1 MTTGESSRHVPNPIR
16 APNASRTRPTHRFR
30 ATANR
35 CALEG
40 RRNPARDPRFP
51 ITADPALPHTLPS
64 IQQQAG
70 LRAPSPAQPPR
81 RRPRQGPR
89 RLRQTRRPGRRCVAQ
104 TISDR
109 RVPFFQLASHPQP
122 NTRCLSPTRGATRV
136 AHVIARY
143 RPRSRRD
150 APVDGPPMGLPSG
163 SRAHGRMHA
172 SRRAS
177 RARFRASLSSET
189 LNSERSMAFPC
200 LFGCENEHDFS
211 PSSRRTSSK
220 HPSIHTSIRC

>member
-1 MTTGESSRHVPNPIR
+1 MSHLDTYRTQSGPQTRRERVQPTATGPLQSPLCVR
-16 APNASRTRPTHRFR
+16 
-30 ATANR
+30 
-35 CALEG
+35 G

-81 RRPRQGPR
+81 GRPRQGPR
-89 RLRQTRRPGRRCVAQ
+89 RLRQPRRPGRRCVAQ

-177 RARFRASLSSET
+177 RASFRASLSSET
-189 LNSERSMAFPC
+189 LNSERSLAFPC

>member
-1 MTTGESSRHVPNPIR
+1 MTRTEPNPGPKR
-16 APNASRTRPTHRFR
+16 VANASNPSLPVHS
-30 ATANR
+30 NHH

-51 ITADPALPHTLPS
+51 ITADPTLPHTSPS

-104 TISDR
+104 PSSQIGGCLFSNSPLTHS
-109 RVPFFQLASHPQP
+109 QT

-163 SRAHGRMHA
+163 ARAHGRMHA

-177 RARFRASLSSET
+177 RASFRASLSSET
-189 LNSERSMAFPC
+189 LNSERSLAFPC

-211 PSSRRTSSK
+211 PSSRRTSST

>member
-1 MTTGESSRHVPNPIR
+1 VSHLDTYRTQSGPQPRRERVQPTATGPLQSPLCVR
-16 APNASRTRPTHRFR
+16 
-30 ATANR
+30 
-35 CALEG
+35 G

-51 ITADPALPHTLPS
+51 ITADHALPHTPPS

-81 RRPRQGPR
+81 GRPRQGPR

-104 TISDR
+104 PSSQIGGCLFSNSPLTHS
-109 RVPFFQLASHPQP
+109 QT

-163 SRAHGRMHA
+163 ARVHGRMHA

-177 RARFRASLSSET
+177 RASFRASLSSET
-189 LNSERSMAFPC
+189 LNSERSLAFPC
-200 LFGCENEHDFS
+200 LFGCESEHDFS
-211 PSSRRTSSK
+211 PSSRRTSST

>member
-1 MTTGESSRHVPNPIR
+1 MSHLDTYRTQSGPQTRRERVQPTATGPLQSPLCVR
-16 APNASRTRPTHRFR
+16 
-30 ATANR
+30 
-35 CALEG
+35 G

-51 ITADPALPHTLPS
+51 ITADPH
-64 IQQQAG
+64 
-70 LRAPSPAQPPR
+70 PSPHLTLDSTASRLTCPLTCATAPPETATGTAAASTAATTGEEV
-81 RRPRQGPR
+81 RRPNH
-89 RLRQTRRPGRRCVAQ
+89 LRSAGAFFPTRPLTHSQT
-104 TISDR
+104 
-109 RVPFFQLASHPQP
+109 

-163 SRAHGRMHA
+163 ARAHGRMHA

-177 RARFRASLSSET
+177 RASFRASLSSET
-189 LNSERSMAFPC
+189 LNSERSLAFPC
-200 LFGCENEHDFS
+200 LFGCESEHDFS
-211 PSSRRTSSK
+211 PSSRRTSST

>member
-1 MTTGESSRHVPNPIR
+1 LTRTEPNPGPKR
-16 APNASRTRPTHRFR
+16 VANASNPPLPVHF
-30 ATANR
+30 NHH

-40 RRNPARDPRFP
+40 GEIPRAPPAFRSPL
-51 ITADPALPHTLPS
+51 THTLPHTSPS

-104 TISDR
+104 PSSQIGGCLFSNSPLTHS
-109 RVPFFQLASHPQP
+109 QT

-163 SRAHGRMHA
+163 ARAHGRMHA

-177 RARFRASLSSET
+177 RASFRASLSSET
-189 LNSERSMAFPC
+189 LNSERSLAFPC

-211 PSSRRTSSK
+211 PSSRRTSST

>member
-1 MTTGESSRHVPNPIR
+1 MTRTEPNPGPKR
-16 APNASRTRPTHRFR
+16 VANASNPPLPVHF
-30 ATANR
+30 NHH

-40 RRNPARDPRFP
+40 GEIPRATPAFRSPL
-51 ITADPALPHTLPS
+51 THTLPHTSPS

-89 RLRQTRRPGRRCVAQ
+89 RLRQPRRPGRRCVAQ

-122 NTRCLSPTRGATRV
+122 NTRCLSPPRGATRV

-163 SRAHGRMHA
+163 SRAHGRTHA

-189 LNSERSMAFPC
+189 LNSERSLAFPC
-200 LFGCENEHDFS
+200 LFGCEDEHDFS
-211 PSSRRTSSK
+211 PSSRRTSST